1 MLCGA
6 RMINTLSIIVIVLL
20 SYLTSAAQQN
30 KIGPD
35 GNPVPIAVTE
45 DRYHRPLLQN
55 QFVRIFAVEIPP
67 QKATLLHQHPYDFMV
82 ISLTDGDVESAR
94 GIHSSF
100 LTNDAYRGDVRFAH
114 GPIAHRL
121 RNPEG
126 LGTYRNYT
134 VEIIKNSEQP
144 YSYPATLESLQ
155 DFDVVPPPV
164 DSQVSYQAVLD
175 RDTVRA
181 SNVQILPGESMQVS
195 KGFGPL
201 LVVPLDDLELKAEG
215 GVSRK
220 YGRDDVLWD
229 SEAFKRKLTNT
240 GSSPA
245 RFILLEFK

>member
-1 MLCGA
+1 MRRQLIVC
-6 RMINTLSIIVIVLL
+6 TLLL
-20 SYLTSAAQQN
+20 AGLNLFAQQN

-35 GNPVPIAVTE
+35 GNPIPIAVTE
-45 DRYHRPLLQN
+45 DRYHRLLLQN
-55 QFVRIFAVEIPP
+55 QFARVFAVELPP

-94 GIHSSF
+94 GILSSF
-100 LTNDAYRGDVRFAH
+100 MTNDTYRGDVRFSH

-126 LGTYRNYT
+126 LGAYRNLT

-144 YSYPATLESLQ
+144 YSYPATLQELM
-155 DFDVVPPPV
+155 DYDVVPPPL
-164 DSQVSYQAVLD
+164 DSRVSYQAVLD

-181 SNVQILPGESMQVS
+181 SSVQILPGESMQVS

-201 LVVPLDDLELKAEG
+201 LVVPLNDLELKAEG

-220 YGRDDVLWD
+220 YGRDDVLWNP
-229 SEAFKRKLTNT
+229 EAFKRKPTNT
-240 GSSPA
+240 SSSPA

>member
-1 MLCGA
+1 MRKKTVACG
-6 RMINTLSIIVIVLL
+6 LL
-20 SYLTSAAQQN
+20 LIGLNSLAQQN
-30 KIGPD
+30 KVGPD
-35 GNPVPIAVTE
+35 GNPVPVAVE
-45 DRYHRPLLQN
+45 QDRYHRLLLQN
-55 QFVRIFAVEIPP
+55 PFVRVFAVELPP

-82 ISLTDGDVESAR
+82 ISLTDGDIESAR
-94 GIHSSF
+94 GIHASF
-100 LTNDAYRGDVRFAH
+100 MTSDAYRGDVRFTH

-126 LGTYRNYT
+126 LGVYRNLT

-144 YSYPATLESLQ
+144 YSYPATLERLQ

-164 DSQVSYQAVLD
+164 DNRVSYQAVLD

-201 LVVPLDDLELKAEG
+201 LVLPLEDLALKADADAS
-215 GVSRK
+215 VN
-220 YGRDDVLWD
+220 YARDQLLWD
-229 SEAFKRKLTNT
+229 PETFKRKLTNA